1 MSHLHS
7 IYDTDKHFIIDP
19 KTRLI
24 TTESESLTLIQYDH
38 NSKCYTFEIPR
49 YIEGHDMSQ
58 CNKVEIHYDN
68 ISKDRITV
76 NHDFY
81 TVTDLR
87 VSEEDDTVI
96 LFSWTISNSATQLV
110 GRLQFGISFECV
122 SEDSALDYCWSTYY
136 FDKVKVNAVIY
147 NEDHV
152 IAKHSDFVDRME
164 MLAKST
170 ELSIDEFRTNY
181 EQNVHYEQTVKEAT
195 DILTPLADTLQY
207 MTYRERTLFRT
218 ITKDEMHLEY
228 PGFNNSIY
236 FEEYNQSFIKDLVG
250 IDSDKFRDSY
260 DIYIHFA
267 FESDGY
273 AYGAPEYQNPKL
285 KFIGH
290 STHGETKHSTNMC
303 FTPSFLGC
311 KYISDSSDD
320 SFTVERF
327 SNIPCFLTQLSG
339 SGHSNVILQ
348 IYDDAV
354 YNAIVQDIFETTY
367 HLADMS
373 ISIYKTEYVTPKELS
388 DALDALNGE
397 VV

>member
-68 ISKDRITV
+68 ISKDRITI

-122 SEDSALDYCWSTYY
+122 SEDSALDYGWHTYY
-136 FDKVKVNAVIY
+136 FDKVVVKAGIY
-147 NEDHV
+147 NEEHV
-152 IAKHSDFVDRME
+152 ISYHSDFVDRME
-164 MLAKST
+164 LLAAQNKET
-170 ELSIDEFRTNY
+170 IEGFAENY
-181 EQNVHYEQTVKEAT
+181 EQNIHYQQTVQEVT
-195 DILTPLADTLQY
+195 DVLTPLANTLPY
-207 MTYRERTLFRT
+207 MTYRKRGLLSSVDSITNPFQYNDDAMQIALPIYYKPTETDTLEL
-218 ITKDEMHLEY
+218 DMHL
-228 PGFNNSIY
+228 Y
-236 FEEYNQSFIKDLVG
+236 FLS
-250 IDSDKFRDSY
+250 
-260 DIYIHFA
+260 H
-267 FESDGY
+267 Y
-273 AYGAPEYQNPKL
+273 AYGTPTEQHIRMNLNTIALNDRSTTAQYALAGIMQFSESIKDVDSIYYMDDGDEKNSTIEKLLSPIPVLIQVFPYDHWEFSFQN
-285 KFIGH
+285 
-290 STHGETKHSTNMC
+290 
-303 FTPSFLGC
+303 
-311 KYISDSSDD
+311 
-320 SFTVERF
+320 
-327 SNIPCFLTQLSG
+327 
-339 SGHSNVILQ
+339 
-348 IYDDAV
+348 DAV
-354 YNAIVQDIFETTY
+354 YSILTGDCLATGNSTY
-367 HLADMS
+367 RMEAEL
-373 ISIYKTEYVTPKELS
+373 YKVEYYTPQELS
-388 DALDALNGE
+388 DALDLLNGE